1 MSEEIDTPRTIES
14 ISSTSNSWS
23 SDIELILSNVLF
35 NSNLLLIEHKKLYF
49 YNKELFKY
57 FKIPLIILASLNS
70 VFSVGLNNFINQ
82 NIVSVL
88 TCLISLICACIS
100 SIELFLQ
107 LHQSTETSLIAYQG
121 YELLSRK
128 ISSTLKLDRKNRE
141 AHGLPFLSATLNE
154 YNKLFESSLV
164 LKINISDK
172 LINFTDDERRI
183 APASLVNAGASRL
196 SLTENILSN
205 TI

>member
-1 MSEEIDTPRTIES
+1 MADESDTPRTIES
-14 ISSTSNSWS
+14 ISSTTESWS

-88 TCLISLICACIS
+88 TCLIISSLIPVWSGILELSPVKSPKKQLFDLFFHHAEAVVARRWGNRSYSSCCEGFAWGCRCHGSSRCREIVRSAAC
-100 SIELFLQ
+100 Q
-107 LHQSTETSLIAYQG
+107 LCVH
-121 YELLSRK
+121 
-128 ISSTLKLDRKNRE
+128 
-141 AHGLPFLSATLNE
+141 
-154 YNKLFESSLV
+154 
-164 LKINISDK
+164 
-172 LINFTDDERRI
+172 
-183 APASLVNAGASRL
+183 
-196 SLTENILSN
+196 
-205 TI
+205 

>member
-1 MSEEIDTPRTIES
+1 MSSEESDTPRTIES

-35 NSNLLLIEHKKLYF
+35 NSNLLLIEHKNLYF

-70 VFSVGLNNFINQ
+70 VFSVGLNNFLNQ
-82 NIVSVL
+82 SIVSVL

-164 LKINISDK
+164 LKINITDK
-172 LINFTDDERRI
+172 LINFT
-183 APASLVNAGASRL
+183 
-196 SLTENILSN
+196 ENIILSN

>member
-1 MSEEIDTPRTIES
+1 MADESDTPRTIES
-14 ISSTSNSWS
+14 MSSTTESWS

-70 VFSVGLNNFINQ
+70 VFSVGLNNFLNQ
-82 NIVSVL
+82 NVVSVL

-141 AHGLPFLSATLNE
+141 SHGLPFLSATLNE

-164 LKINISDK
+164 LKINITDK
-172 LINFTDDERRI
+172 LINCT
-183 APASLVNAGASRL
+183 G
-196 SLTENILSN
+196 TENMLSS